1 MTDLNK
7 VAFPTAL
14 ATLSS
19 TRKVMVQP
27 FLFCGTTDAFTSPL
41 SILFQSCH
49 TSKPA
54 EFGAIPVSDD
64 AAIHRKVVCR
74 ATPKSRP
81 EKHGIF
87 GNYHTNSDTIPNCC
101 LTYHINRSHSA

>member
-74 ATPKSRP
+74 ATPRAAPKNMVYL
-81 EKHGIF
+81 G
-87 GNYHTNSDTIPNCC
+87 TIIPI
-101 LTYHINRSHSA
+101 LTQFPTVA